1 MWAKQKT
8 GTDFMDFIDPQ
19 LSLYAEEHS
28 TEENNVL
35 AELNRETQAKILMP
49 RMLSGHLQGRILS
62 MISHMISPQRILE
75 IGTYTGYSALC
86 LAEGL
91 SKDGVL
97 HTIEVND
104 ELLPLIKNY
113 IKKAGF
119 DTRIRIHS
127 GNALS
132 IIPTLDGPFDLV
144 FIDADKVNYSNYYD
158 LVFDKIR
165 LGGIILADNV
175 LWSGKVLG
183 QAERMDT
190 DTKALHLF
198 NEKIRSDKRVE
209 CVMLPVRDGIF
220 IIRKII

>member
-209 CVMLPVRDGIF
+209 CVLLPVRDGIF